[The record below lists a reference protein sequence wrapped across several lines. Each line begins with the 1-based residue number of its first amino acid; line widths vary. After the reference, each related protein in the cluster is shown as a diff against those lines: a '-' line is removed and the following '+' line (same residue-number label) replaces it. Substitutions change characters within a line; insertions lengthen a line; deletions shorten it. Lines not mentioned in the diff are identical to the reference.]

1 MTTSTTYTDEN
12 KKTSNKDKI
21 RNVRYK
27 NSTHLITI
35 LSPNNC
41 NCHIWKTLVSVKKKS
56 FQGPVINVKT
66 ASSSYLL
73 KLCYKQK
80 FCFKVIL

>member
-21 RNVRYK
+21 RNVRYE

-41 NCHIWKTLVSVKKKS
+41 NCHIWKTLVSVKKKILS
-56 FQGPVINVKT
+56 R
-66 ASSSYLL
+66 SSDKCQNCL
-73 KLCYKQK
+73 KLISI
-80 FCFKVIL
+80 KVML